1 MPAVPDMI
9 CEPIGLP
16 DRFRQSVETGKPQ
29 YLGASGGKGN
39 SVADR
44 YKNRFRS
51 VLSSQDGTDR
61 FTLVRQESIASPPVP
76 WRMVMAD

>member
-1 MPAVPDMI
+1 MLSVPDMI

-16 DRFRQSVETGKPQ
+16 DRFRQAVKSGQPQ
-29 YLGASGGKGN
+29 YLGASGGQGK

-44 YKNRFRS
+44 YNNRFRS

-61 FTLVRQESIASPPVP
+61 FTFVRQESIVSSPVP

>member
-16 DRFRQSVETGKPQ
+16 DRFRQSVERGQPQ

-51 VLSSQDGTDR
+51 FLSSQDGTDR
-61 FTLVRQESIASPPVP
+61 FTFVRQESIVSPPVP